1 MNAPSSV
8 PSRQPGDTRR
18 WKPTPLIAG
27 TAALHAGAAAAVVA
41 QPAAW
46 PWAVGGVVASHLA
59 LTAAG
64 LWPRSALLGPN
75 WTRLPAH
82 AGRRIALTIDD
93 GPDPDVTPRVLDLL
107 DRYDARDVLLHRRSR
122 APSSALDRG
131 DRRARSRDRKP
142 QPAAPSHVLSVG
154 ARCTAARGRGRAAD
168 ADRDRRH
175 APAVLPGAG
184 RPAQS
189 VSRAGAVRTRPAAG
203 ELDAARLRHTRTRC
217 GDRHAPPAARPR
229 RTRHPARAR
238 RSRSARRARRTGR
251 ARRAASGAARGRR
264 CAIALDHAA
273 RGARAG
279 AARRAGRARPVRP
292 PV

>member
-64 LWPRSALLGPN
+64 LWPRSTLLGPN
-75 WTRLPAH
+75 WTRLPAN

-107 DRYDARDVLLHRRSR
+107 DRYDARATFFCIGDLARRHPRWIEAIVARGHAIENHSQRHRHVL
-122 APSSALDRG
+122 AVG
-131 DRRARSRDRKP
+131 RRA
-142 QPAAPSHVLSVG
+142 
-154 ARCTAARGRGRAAD
+154 AARDRGRAAD
-168 ADRDRRH
+168 ADRAAGTRPLFFR
-175 APAVLPGAG
+175 APAGLRNPFLEPVLA
-184 RPAQS
+184 A
-189 VSRAGAVRTRPAAG
+189 RPAAG
-203 ELDAARLRHTRTRC
+203 ELDAARLST
-217 GDRHAPPAARPR
+217 HAHAMRRPSRAACC
-229 RTRHPARAR
+229 TA
-238 RSRSARRARRTGR
+238 SRRATSCSCTT
-251 ARRAASGAARGRR
+251 ATRRAMRAANRSCSALQAVLRGRR
-264 CAIALDHAA
+264 CAIALTTL
-273 RGARAG
+273 RAL
-279 AARRAGRARPVRP
+279 APQPPASRASRPIRHP
-292 PV
+292 FDKI